1 MEFFNKLEEM
11 ATETYKYT
19 TEKTTK
25 FARETKLKMKINE
38 NKSSINKLYEKIG
51 KITYQKHIREEDI
64 NIKEDIEED
73 CKKIDEL
80 SSEIEN
86 CRMELLSLKE
96 KKQCPNC
103 YMEIKSDYQYCPNCG
118 ADQENS
124 DKKENKDS
132 EEENQ
137 ASDALKET
145 EVEVVEVS
153 KDEE

>member
-19 TEKTTK
+19 TEKTSK

-51 KITYQKHIREEDI
+51 KITYQKHVREENI

-86 CRMELLSLKE
+86 CRMELLNLKE

-103 YMEIKSDYQYCPNCG
+103 YMEIKLDYQYCPNCG
-118 ADQENS
+118 EEQENS
-124 DKKENKDS
+124 DKKEGKNS
-132 EEENQ
+132 EENQ
-137 ASDALKET
+137 GSDDLKEA
-145 EVEVVEVS
+145 EVVEVS

>member
-1 MEFFNKLEEM
+1 MEFFNKLEEV

-19 TEKTTK
+19 TEKTG
-25 FARETKLKMKINE
+25 KLAKEAKIKMKINE

-51 KITYQKHIREEDI
+51 KITYQKHVREEDI

-80 SSEIEN
+80 SNEIEN
-86 CRMELLSLKE
+86 CRMELLNLKE

-103 YMEIKSDYQYCPNCG
+103 YMEIKLEYQYCPNCG
-118 ADQENS
+118 VEQQDF
-124 DKKENKDS
+124 DKKEN
-132 EEENQ
+132 ENSKQ
-137 ASDALKET
+137 KEDGDLKE
-145 EVEVVEVS
+145 VEIIEVS

>member
-19 TEKTTK
+19 TEKTG
-25 FARETKLKMKINE
+25 KLAKEAKIKMKINE

-51 KITYQKHIREEDI
+51 KIIYQKHVREEDI

-80 SSEIEN
+80 SNEIEN
-86 CRMELLSLKE
+86 YRMELLNLKE

-103 YMEIKSDYQYCPNCG
+103 YMEIKVEYHYCPNCG
-118 ADQENS
+118 VEQE
-124 DKKENKDS
+124 EF
-132 EEENQ
+132 EEREKQ
-137 ASDALKET
+137 EPEKVEPEPSK
-145 EVEVVEVS
+145 EVEILEVS
-153 KDEE
+153 EDEEK